1 MDAKTLVA
9 EIDARLQSR
18 MQSAINS
25 VTNQEKGQT
34 MPLGRRVLRV
44 TFNMPQG
51 DVTLDETLDM
61 HVKIQK
67 AALCQQQQCDIVVNN
82 LTASLRASLI
92 TQFTSWNKRNIENGQ
107 PNATQQS
114 FIGVTV
120 QAGYSTPGQPQP
132 NIITVFSGQVALA
145 GPMGELPNMAVKITA
160 YSQQI
165 SKVQYITQV
174 PPGQMTFKKY
184 AAWVAAQM
192 GVNLVCQ
199 TSYDN
204 VVVTNPAASIHTVG
218 DLLIDIQNY
227 YHPDVAAY
235 VDNNTLYVRDV
246 NAVITTASQV
256 TIDEFINMPLWDEWG
271 VEFEC
276 LFNPQLLL
284 SCAATLVS
292 TMNPSLNNV
301 GYVVYAIVY
310 DLTSRDTP
318 FNMKVN
324 GAPPA

>member
-1 MDAKTLVA
+1 
-9 EIDARLQSR
+9 
-18 MQSAINS
+18 
-25 VTNQEKGQT
+25 
-34 MPLGRRVLRV
+34 MPLGSRVLTV
-44 TFNMPQG
+44 TLAMPQG
-51 DVTLDETLDM
+51 NVTLDQTLDLK
-61 HVKIQK
+61 VKIQK
-67 AALCQQQQCDIVVNN
+67 AALAQQQQCEIIVSD
-82 LTASLRASLI
+82 LSASLRTSLI
-92 TQFTSWNKRNIENGQ
+92 TQFTAWNKRNVENGQ

-114 FIGVTV
+114 YIGVTV
-120 QAGYSTPGQPQP
+120 QAGYNVPGQSA
-132 NIITVFSGQVALA
+132 NIITIFAGQVSLA

-174 PPGQMTFKKY
+174 PPGQMTFKAY

-204 VVVTNPAASIHTVG
+204 VVVTNPGASVHTVG
-218 DLLIDIQNY
+218 DLLVDIQSY
-227 YHPDVAAY
+227 YRPNVAAY

-246 NAVITTASQV
+246 NAVITSASQV

-271 VEFEC
+271 CEFEC